1 LLASP
6 AEPARGI
13 PWDDR
18 QRLGFVAALI
28 ETVKQVLFEAPAFFK
43 AMPVQGGLS
52 GPLLFALV
60 VGYFGLAVQAGYEAI
75 FRSLSGQMLGDFT
88 GHAGGLERVVE
99 LMGSGLG
106 LVLMLVLGPLFLL
119 IGLFIG
125 AGITHL
131 FLMLL
136 GGARNGFEATFRV
149 TCFAQATAL
158 FSVLPFCGTP
168 VQALYQIVL
177 MIVGLAEAH
186 QTGKGTAAAAVLLPG
201 LLLCCCCALV
211 FVAAFGGIASLAG
224 AFR

>member
-1 LLASP
+1 MP
-6 AEPARGI
+6 APPELPPRGI

-18 QRLGFVAALI
+18 ERLGFLPALV
-28 ETVKQVLFEAPAFFK
+28 ETVKLVLFDAPAFFK
-43 AMPVQGGLS
+43 ALPVTGGLG
-52 GPLLFALV
+52 GPLFFALV
-60 VGYFGLAVQAGYEAI
+60 VGYLGLAIQAGYEAI
-75 FRSLSGQMLGDFT
+75 FRSLSGQMLGDFA
-88 GHAGGLERVVE
+88 GRAGGLERFVE

-149 TCFAQATAL
+149 SCFAQATAL
-158 FSVLPFCGTP
+158 FAVLPFCGTP
-168 VQALYQIVL
+168 VQAVYQIVL
-177 MIVGLAEAH
+177 MIIGLAEAH

-201 LLLCCCCALV
+201 LLLCCCCALA

-224 AFR
+224 FAR